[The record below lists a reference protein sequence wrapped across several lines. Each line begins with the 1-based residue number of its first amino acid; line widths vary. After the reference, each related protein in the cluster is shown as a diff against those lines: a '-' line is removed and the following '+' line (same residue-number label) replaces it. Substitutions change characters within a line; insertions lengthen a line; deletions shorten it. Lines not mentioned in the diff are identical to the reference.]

1 MELTINDINSALQI
15 IDVVTS
21 RGAFRG
27 EELTQVG
34 ALRDKFAACIKAAQD
49 VQNAQGEVVED
60 TPKEEPAEY

>member
-34 ALRDKFAACIKAAQD
+34 VLRDKFAAFIKAAQD
-49 VQNAQGEVVED
+49 AQGEAVED

>member
-34 ALRDKFAACIKAAQD
+34 VLRDKFAACIKAAQD
-49 VQNAQGEVVED
+49 VQGEVVED